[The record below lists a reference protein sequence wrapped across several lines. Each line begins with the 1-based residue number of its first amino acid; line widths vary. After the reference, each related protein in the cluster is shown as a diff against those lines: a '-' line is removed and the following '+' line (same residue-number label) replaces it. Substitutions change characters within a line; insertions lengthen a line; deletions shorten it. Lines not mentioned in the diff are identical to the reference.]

1 MSFRYQNGML
11 VGAFALW
18 SIAVATGT
26 AMMWNYA
33 NKAGNEGK
41 ASLRWPNESQIPRS
55 RNHPTLVMFA
65 HPRCPCTR
73 ASIGELAV
81 LMARC
86 HGKVDA
92 QVLFFKPTGS
102 SENWARTDQWR
113 SAQAIPDVLVRCDD
127 GGTEARRFHVE
138 TSGHVLLYSMDDSL
152 LFSGGVTSS
161 RGHAGDN
168 VGRDAITALLNGQLS
183 KLTKAPVF
191 GCSLLDPKSPCLT
204 ETMTCSLQRHK

>member
-11 VGAFALW
+11 LGAFALW

-41 ASLRWPNESQIPRS
+41 ASLSWPNESQIPRS
-55 RNHPTLVMFA
+55 RKHPTLVMFA

-92 QVLFFKPTGS
+92 EVLFFKPTGS
-102 SENWARTDQWR
+102 SENWARTDQGAR
-113 SAQAIPDVLVRCDD
+113 SA
-127 GGTEARRFHVE
+127 
-138 TSGHVLLYSMDDSL
+138 M
-152 LFSGGVTSS
+152 FSQ
-161 RGHAGDN
+161 
-168 VGRDAITALLNGQLS
+168 RDLNALKQALLGSLDRGPRAS
-183 KLTKAPVF
+183 AP
-191 GCSLLDPKSPCLT
+191 
-204 ETMTCSLQRHK
+204 